1 MKPLGNEREIM
12 VLGSGL
18 GGLVAGTLLTKK
30 GHSVLLLRERGY
42 QPSYATQGYH
52 FVPFSNFSEKRFRYR
67 FLRKISQGMNFPFLM
82 DPKEESNQ
90 TKIIPEK
97 RKERAT
103 FQVILPKARVD
114 IFPQRS
120 LSQMEWKREF
130 PEEVAQIG
138 GFYNELDQIQPLF
151 QKVNRTK
158 NSVSFFPFRQ
168 RSFIKNIFSF
178 GSFPKERV
186 DEKLSPF
193 SNNFKKFIQLQL
205 ISWGNLYSD
214 QFPISL
220 GAHILSEETNE
231 FNPNFDIEKLERE
244 ILDQFLKSG
253 GRIEEIDRVKNVN
266 LEWRKGIT
274 LLGEGD
280 PRVFRSKFFIYNS
293 PLHRISS
300 LQGKKG
306 RELSKWGEKI
316 KPLYVMIPLFLGVRE
331 KVIPVGM
338 KDFLIS
344 IMDIEKPYHD
354 GNVLFFSLSPKGD
367 ETKAPEGRRA
377 LIVESVYPLSKW
389 EQTPLIDFQ
398 KGVMGHLNHLFP
410 FLEDHIEFIDFQ
422 WASEQVPKWSYP
434 HFVYEAIS
442 DFDWRDGVV
451 PVRVSK
457 NIYFVGKENFPYLGL
472 EGEILSGFMA
482 AQQILKKSS

>member
-1 MKPLGNEREIM
+1 MKPFGNEQEIM

-18 GGLVAGTLLTKK
+18 GGLVAGALLAKK

-42 QPSYATQGYH
+42 QPIDAIKGYH
-52 FVPFSNFSEKRFRYR
+52 FVPFSNFSEKRLKYSL
-67 FLRKISQGMNFPFLM
+67 LRKLFQTMNFSFSIV
-82 DPKEESNQ
+82 PKEERNQ
-90 TKIIPEK
+90 AKITSLK
-97 RKERAT
+97 SKERAT

-120 LSQMEWKREF
+120 LAQREWKREF

-138 GFYNELDQIQPLF
+138 EFYNELDQIEHRF
-151 QKVNRTK
+151 KKVHRNK
-158 NSVSFFPFRQ
+158 NSVSFFSFQQ
-168 RSFIKNIFSF
+168 RPFIKNIFSF
-178 GSFPKERV
+178 GSFPKERA
-186 DEKLSPF
+186 DEKLFPF
-193 SNNFKKFIQLQL
+193 SRSFKKFIQLQL
-205 ISWGNLYSD
+205 ISWGNLYSE
-214 QFPISL
+214 QLPIAL
-220 GAHILSEETNE
+220 VAHVLSEETNG
-231 FNPNFDIEKLERE
+231 FKSNFDIEKLEGE
-244 ILDQFLKSG
+244 ISNHFLKSG
-253 GRIEEIDRVKNVN
+253 GRIEEIDRVKSVN
-266 LEWRKGIT
+266 PEWRKGIT

-293 PLHRISS
+293 PLHRVSS

-316 KPLYVMIPLFLGVRE
+316 KPLYIMIPLFLGVRE

-344 IMDIEKPYHD
+344 ILDLEKPYHD

-377 LIVESVYPLSKW
+377 LIVESLYPLSQW
-389 EQTPLIDFQ
+389 GQNPLIDFQ

-434 HFVYEAIS
+434 HFVYEAKS

>member
-1 MKPLGNEREIM
+1 M

-18 GGLVAGTLLTKK
+18 GGLVAGALLTKK

-42 QPSYATQGYH
+42 QPSYATKGYH

-67 FLRKISQGMNFPFLM
+67 FLRKISQGMNFPFLT
-82 DPKEESNQ
+82 DPKEESTQ
-90 TKIIPEK
+90 TKIIPEES
-97 RKERAT
+97 KERAT

-138 GFYNELDQIQPLF
+138 EFYNELDQIQPLF
-151 QKVNRTK
+151 QKVNRSK

-168 RSFIKNIFSF
+168 RPFIKNIFSF
-178 GSFPKERV
+178 GSFPKVRV

-193 SNNFKKFIQLQL
+193 SNHFRKFIQLQL

-220 GAHILSEETNE
+220 AAHILSEETNE
-231 FNPNFDIEKLERE
+231 FNPDFDKEKLERE

-253 GRIEEIDRVKNVN
+253 GRIEELDRVKNVN

-306 RELSKWGEKI
+306 RKLSKWGEKI

-344 IMDIEKPYHD
+344 ILDLEKPYHD

-377 LIVESVYPLSKW
+377 LIVESLYPLSKW
-389 EQTPLIDFQ
+389 EQPPLIDFQ

-422 WASEQVPKWSYP
+422 WAGEQVPKWSYP
-434 HFVYEAIS
+434 HFVYEATS
-442 DFDWRDGVV
+442 DFDWREGVV

-482 AQQILKKSS
+482 AQQILKKTS